1 MPAGVSEMSDG
12 TGSGG
17 GSQGLTGVGSGKG
30 ENNEVGTK

>member
-1 MPAGVSEMSDG
+1 MKDG

-30 ENNEVGTK
+30 ANNDINTK

>member
-1 MPAGVSEMSDG
+1 MKDG

-30 ENNEVGTK
+30 ENNDVNAK

>member
-1 MPAGVSEMSDG
+1 MKDG

-30 ENNEVGTK
+30 ENDDVNTK